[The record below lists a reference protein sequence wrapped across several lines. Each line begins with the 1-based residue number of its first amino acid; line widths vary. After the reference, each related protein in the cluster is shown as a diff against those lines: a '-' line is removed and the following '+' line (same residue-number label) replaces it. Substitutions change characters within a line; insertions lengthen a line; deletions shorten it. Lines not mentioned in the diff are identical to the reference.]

1 MPPIP
6 QYSRSRRP
14 KPEQPVFLSC
24 RARLMSQIMPWADR
38 EQAHRGDLRCAWQD
52 FVRDAFPRDERLLVA
67 AIIGMRDPLSQ
78 RLHRCFEPQSV
89 FESLLQYDLEL
100 CQCEFGN
107 VQLMNWQAGYLEI
120 KAQRGLD
127 AAFLQFFEQV
137 KLEHELACARAFRT
151 REPRRHRRSYGG

>member
-1 MPPIP
+1 VTPF
-6 QYSRSRRP
+6 R
-14 KPEQPVFLSC
+14 ETALSSC
-24 RARLMSQIMPWADR
+24 YYRHA
-38 EQAHRGDLRCAWQD
+38 
-52 FVRDAFPRDERLLVA
+52 
-67 AIIGMRDPLSQ
+67 DPLSQ

-120 KAQRGLD
+120 KAQRRLD

-137 KLEHELACARAFRT
+137 KLEHE
-151 REPRRHRRSYGG
+151 